1 MREVEMMRKYNY
13 DHKKAHDLLKEEFV
27 KDLLKENKLLTRQL
41 SYIRSGEY
49 YNQLKF
55 ERNMLED
62 VVSKGEVSEIDKA
75 FIDMTHRNTELLE
88 ENQELKKQLEEKE
101 NIACNWKDSC
111 LENAGKIEKLEN
123 QQKEFIEYLT
133 SYIYLL
139 SNKPDLIEEAEI
151 DILEE
156 ILSKYKEILG
166 GKE

>member
-49 YNQLKF
+49 LNQLKF

-88 ENQELKKQLEEKE
+88 ENQKLKERIDYLERSNNRREEL
-101 NIACNWKDSC
+101 
-111 LENAGKIEKLEN
+111 
-123 QQKEFIEYLT
+123 
-133 SYIYLL
+133 
-139 SNKPDLIEEAEI
+139 
-151 DILEE
+151 ILELRE
-156 ILSKYKEILG
+156 ELIPSKGNNEDA
-166 GKE
+166 

>member
-49 YNQLKF
+49 LNQLKF

-88 ENQELKKQLEEKE
+88 ENQKLKERIDYLERSNNRREEL
-101 NIACNWKDSC
+101 
-111 LENAGKIEKLEN
+111 
-123 QQKEFIEYLT
+123 
-133 SYIYLL
+133 
-139 SNKPDLIEEAEI
+139 
-151 DILEE
+151 ILELRE
-156 ILSKYKEILG
+156 ELIPRKG
-166 GKE
+166 DN

>member
-49 YNQLKF
+49 LNQLKF

-88 ENQELKKQLEEKE
+88 ENQKLKERIDYLERSNNRREEL
-101 NIACNWKDSC
+101 
-111 LENAGKIEKLEN
+111 
-123 QQKEFIEYLT
+123 
-133 SYIYLL
+133 
-139 SNKPDLIEEAEI
+139 
-151 DILEE
+151 ILELRE
-156 ILSKYKEILG
+156 ELIPRKGDNEDA
-166 GKE
+166 

>member
-49 YNQLKF
+49 LNQLKF

-88 ENQELKKQLEEKE
+88 ENQKLKERV
-101 NIACNWKDSC
+101 
-111 LENAGKIEKLEN
+111 
-123 QQKEFIEYLT
+123 EYLER
-133 SYIYLL
+133 
-139 SNKPDLIEEAEI
+139 SNNRREEM
-151 DILEE
+151 ILELRE
-156 ILSKYKEILG
+156 ELIPSKGEN
-166 GKE
+166 EDA

>member
-1 MREVEMMRKYNY
+1 MKEIEMMRKYNY

-49 YNQLKF
+49 LNQLKF

-88 ENQELKKQLEEKE
+88 ENQKLKERIDYLERSNNRREEL
-101 NIACNWKDSC
+101 
-111 LENAGKIEKLEN
+111 
-123 QQKEFIEYLT
+123 
-133 SYIYLL
+133 
-139 SNKPDLIEEAEI
+139 
-151 DILEE
+151 ILELRE
-156 ILSKYKEILG
+156 ELIPRKGNNEDA
-166 GKE
+166 

>member
-49 YNQLKF
+49 LNQLKF

-88 ENQELKKQLEEKE
+88 ENQKLKERIDYLERSNNRREEL
-101 NIACNWKDSC
+101 
-111 LENAGKIEKLEN
+111 
-123 QQKEFIEYLT
+123 
-133 SYIYLL
+133 
-139 SNKPDLIEEAEI
+139 
-151 DILEE
+151 ILELRE
-156 ILSKYKEILG
+156 ELIPSKGEN
-166 GKE
+166 EDA

>member
-49 YNQLKF
+49 LNQLKF

-62 VVSKGEVSEIDKA
+62 VVYNGEVSEIDKA

-88 ENQELKKQLEEKE
+88 ENQKLKERIDYLER
-101 NIACNWKDSC
+101 
-111 LENAGKIEKLEN
+111 
-123 QQKEFIEYLT
+123 
-133 SYIYLL
+133 
-139 SNKPDLIEEAEI
+139 SNNRGDNEDA
-151 DILEE
+151 
-156 ILSKYKEILG
+156 
-166 GKE
+166 

>member
-1 MREVEMMRKYNY
+1 MREIELIKKYNY

-49 YNQLKF
+49 LNQLKF

-88 ENQELKKQLEEKE
+88 ENQKLKERIDYLER
-101 NIACNWKDSC
+101 
-111 LENAGKIEKLEN
+111 
-123 QQKEFIEYLT
+123 
-133 SYIYLL
+133 
-139 SNKPDLIEEAEI
+139 SNNRGDNEDA
-151 DILEE
+151 
-156 ILSKYKEILG
+156 
-166 GKE
+166 

>member
-49 YNQLKF
+49 LNQLKF

-88 ENQELKKQLEEKE
+88 ENQKLKERIDYLER
-101 NIACNWKDSC
+101 
-111 LENAGKIEKLEN
+111 
-123 QQKEFIEYLT
+123 
-133 SYIYLL
+133 
-139 SNKPDLIEEAEI
+139 SNNRREES
-151 DILEE
+151 ILELRDE
-156 ILSKYKEILG
+156 LIPSKGDNEDA
-166 GKE
+166 

>member
-49 YNQLKF
+49 LNQLKF

-62 VVSKGEVSEIDKA
+62 VVSNGEVSEIDKA

-88 ENQELKKQLEEKE
+88 ENQKLKERIDYLERSNNRREEL
-101 NIACNWKDSC
+101 
-111 LENAGKIEKLEN
+111 
-123 QQKEFIEYLT
+123 
-133 SYIYLL
+133 
-139 SNKPDLIEEAEI
+139 
-151 DILEE
+151 ILELRE
-156 ILSKYKEILG
+156 ELIPSKGDNEDA
-166 GKE
+166 

>member
-49 YNQLKF
+49 LNQLKF

-88 ENQELKKQLEEKE
+88 ENQKLKERIDYLER
-101 NIACNWKDSC
+101 
-111 LENAGKIEKLEN
+111 
-123 QQKEFIEYLT
+123 
-133 SYIYLL
+133 
-139 SNKPDLIEEAEI
+139 SNNRREGL
-151 DILEE
+151 ILELRE
-156 ILSKYKEILG
+156 ELIPSKGEN
-166 GKE
+166 EDA

>member
-27 KDLLKENKLLTRQL
+27 KDLLKENELLTRQL

-49 YNQLKF
+49 LNQLKF

-88 ENQELKKQLEEKE
+88 ENQKLKERIDYLERSNNRREEL
-101 NIACNWKDSC
+101 
-111 LENAGKIEKLEN
+111 
-123 QQKEFIEYLT
+123 
-133 SYIYLL
+133 
-139 SNKPDLIEEAEI
+139 
-151 DILEE
+151 ILELRE
-156 ILSKYKEILG
+156 ELIPSKGDNEDA
-166 GKE
+166 

>member
-1 MREVEMMRKYNY
+1 MKEIEMMRKYNY

-49 YNQLKF
+49 LNQLKF

-88 ENQELKKQLEEKE
+88 ENQKLKERV
-101 NIACNWKDSC
+101 
-111 LENAGKIEKLEN
+111 
-123 QQKEFIEYLT
+123 EYLER
-133 SYIYLL
+133 
-139 SNKPDLIEEAEI
+139 SNNRREEM
-151 DILEE
+151 ILELRE
-156 ILSKYKEILG
+156 ELIPSKGEN
-166 GKE
+166 EDA

>member
-49 YNQLKF
+49 LNQLKF

-88 ENQELKKQLEEKE
+88 ENQKLKERIDYLERSNNRREEL
-101 NIACNWKDSC
+101 
-111 LENAGKIEKLEN
+111 
-123 QQKEFIEYLT
+123 
-133 SYIYLL
+133 
-139 SNKPDLIEEAEI
+139 
-151 DILEE
+151 ILELRE
-156 ILSKYKEILG
+156 ELIPSKGDNE
-166 GKE
+166 

>member
-49 YNQLKF
+49 LNQLKF

-88 ENQELKKQLEEKE
+88 ENKKLKERIDYLER
-101 NIACNWKDSC
+101 
-111 LENAGKIEKLEN
+111 
-123 QQKEFIEYLT
+123 
-133 SYIYLL
+133 
-139 SNKPDLIEEAEI
+139 SNNRRERL
-151 DILEE
+151 ILELRE
-156 ILSKYKEILG
+156 ELIPSKGENEDEWRRNCL
-166 GKE
+166 